1 MTDAQTNGEERG
13 GRDPRG
19 ADPGGADPGSADPGG
34 PDPGGP
40 DPGGAA
46 PQWPSVPASSP
57 GWGDRTPPVP
67 SPWPAQPGQAQPFPG
82 QPLPGQP
89 FPGQPGQV
97 PEPENTGQPG
107 EGTVGLG
114 PNTRCYEHPDRLA
127 SAVCRSCNRP
137 ICTVCMTQAPV
148 GWHCHQCVRRNA
160 RKSPVVRYQP
170 GAAGLPRLSQT
181 PVTTALIVI
190 NVALFVAASASD
202 SLTANSWLYPI
213 LMQDGGQW
221 YRLFSSFFV
230 TNSLLDVGLNMWC
243 LFIIGRLIE
252 PGLGLWRYLALYLLS
267 GLGGSVAYY
276 LLGNPLQPAAG
287 ASGAIFGLFGA
298 YFVLARRS
306 SANTSGIVA
315 LIGVNLVFSF
325 VIPNV
330 AWQAHV
336 GGLATGVAVASGF
349 ALARGR
355 REERIVDVLTV
366 VGACAALALLM
377 LLPAGVANLG

>member
-1 MTDAQTNGEERG
+1 M
-13 GRDPRG
+13 
-19 ADPGGADPGSADPGG
+19 
-34 PDPGGP
+34 
-40 DPGGAA
+40 
-46 PQWPSVPASSP
+46 
-57 GWGDRTPPVP
+57 
-67 SPWPAQPGQAQPFPG
+67 
-82 QPLPGQP
+82 
-89 FPGQPGQV
+89 
-97 PEPENTGQPG
+97 
-107 EGTVGLG
+107 
-114 PNTRCYEHPDRLA
+114 
-127 SAVCRSCNRP
+127 
-137 ICTVCMTQAPV
+137 
-148 GWHCHQCVRRNA
+148 
-160 RKSPVVRYQP
+160 VRYQP

-213 LMQDGGQW
+213 LMQNGDQL

-252 PGLGLWRYLALYLLS
+252 PGLGMWRYLALYLLS

-315 LIGVNLVFSF
+315 LIGINLVFSF

-336 GGLATGVAVASGF
+336 GGLATGLAVASWF
-349 ALARGR
+349 RASSRPARGAR
-355 REERIVDVLTV
+355 RRRFDRGRSVRRSRPSHAPSGWRGQPRIK
-366 VGACAALALLM
+366 
-377 LLPAGVANLG
+377 PAWYSPGRRRRT

>member
-1 MTDAQTNGEERG
+1 MAERPRQLAG
-13 GRDPRG
+13 VGRQDTSG
-19 ADPGGADPGSADPGG
+19 AKPLARTTGSGPTVPGPTVPGPAVPG
-34 PDPGGP
+34 P
-40 DPGGAA
+40 
-46 PQWPSVPASSP
+46 
-57 GWGDRTPPVP
+57 TLP
-67 SPWPAQPGQAQPFPG
+67 SPT
-82 QPLPGQP
+82 LPRTAGP
-89 FPGQPGQV
+89 SAG
-97 PEPENTGQPG
+97 PENTGQPG
-107 EGTVGLG
+107 EGTVDLG

-190 NVALFVAASASD
+190 NVVLFVAASASD
-202 SLTANSWLYPI
+202 SLTANSWLFPI
-213 LMQDGGQW
+213 VMQNGGQW

-306 SANTSGIVA
+306 SANTSGIIA

-355 REERIVDVLTV
+355 REERIADVLTV